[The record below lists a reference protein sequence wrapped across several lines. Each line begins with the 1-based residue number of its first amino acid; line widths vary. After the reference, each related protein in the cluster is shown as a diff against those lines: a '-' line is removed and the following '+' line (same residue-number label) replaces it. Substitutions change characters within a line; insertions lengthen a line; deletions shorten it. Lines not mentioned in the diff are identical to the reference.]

1 MEITKVVSEKKKYQD
16 LLLLADEQENMIDKY
31 LDRGEMFVLTDNGV
45 KGECV
50 VTKEAKGVYGLR
62 NLDDAIEKYTKAMN
76 LAKECSD
83 KLNTAVEKVNK
94 VLKENGTL
102 EEFNVEN

>member
-1 MEITKVVSEKKKYQD
+1 MENSFE
-16 LLLLADEQENMIDKY
+16 DKIKE
-31 LDRGEMFVLTDNGV
+31 LETIVKELESGEV
-45 KGECV
+45 
-50 VTKEAKGVYGLR
+50 

-94 VLKENGTL
+94 VLEENGTL

>member
-1 MEITKVVSEKKKYQD
+1 MENSFE
-16 LLLLADEQENMIDKY
+16 DKIKE
-31 LDRGEMFVLTDNGV
+31 LETIVKELESGEV
-45 KGECV
+45 
-50 VTKEAKGVYGLR
+50 
-62 NLDDAIEKYTKAMN
+62 NLYDSIEKYTKSMY